1 MSNLSHHTK
10 YLSLWILVIIAN
22 FDSMG
27 QSSRDHLKSGNTE
40 YRNGNFTESE
50 TSYRKSLES
59 AEAEES
65 YRGRYNLGNS
75 LYRLK
80 KSEEAIQE
88 YKNAIALTQD
98 PAQKSKNFHNMG
110 NTYMNM
116 DQYQEAVN
124 SYKQALRLNP
134 KDEDTRYNLAY
145 AQSKLIQQQQQQNQS
160 KDNKQDEKNKQEKGD
175 KNDNKQQD
183 QQKKEGKDKGND
195 DQSENNE
202 DNRDGEGND
211 PQRDEKQKSDG
222 SQPKRG
228 MSKEEAERML
238 KALQNDEADLQK
250 QMKRIEGKS
259 IKTDKQW

>member
-1 MSNLSHHTK
+1 MSNLSCHTK
-10 YLSLWILVIIAN
+10 YLSLWILVILAN
-22 FDSMG
+22 FDSNG

-40 YRNGNFTESE
+40 YREGKYSESE
-50 TSYRKSLES
+50 TSYRKSLET

-124 SYKQALRLNP
+124 AYKQALRLNP

-145 AQSKLIQQQQQQNQS
+145 AQSKLIQQQEQQNQS
-160 KDNKQDEKNKQEKGD
+160 KDNKQDDKNKEGSSD

-183 QQKKEGKDKGND
+183 QQKKEGKDKGKNEESD
-195 DQSENNE
+195 DKA
-202 DNRDGEGND
+202 DNRDSQGDDQQKN
-211 PQRDEKQKSDG
+211 QKQNSNE